1 MFLLLISEKYGVPDW
16 WNRRSYLRYM
26 RKVNE
31 NKGAEGREEMKKAFE
46 FMLGHIG
53 V

>member
-1 MFLLLISEKYGVPDW
+1 
-16 WNRRSYLRYM
+16 M

-31 NKGAEGREEMKKAFE
+31 NRGSEGREEMKKAFE

-53 V
+53 TLFVFEML